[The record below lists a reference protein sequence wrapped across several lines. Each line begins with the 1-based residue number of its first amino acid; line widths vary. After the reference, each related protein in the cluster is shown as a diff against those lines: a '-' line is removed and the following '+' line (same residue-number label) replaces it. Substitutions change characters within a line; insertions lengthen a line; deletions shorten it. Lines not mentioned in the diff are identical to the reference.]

1 MLLERTGAW
10 PEQMLVDVGVALQ
23 QSRTTEPTEEG
34 ATYDDCVGV
43 TYAPLDV
50 ESCGY
55 RIVARPRRIGVR
67 EVARYA
73 KPSCRRCH
81 GLGYWAVQRR
91 VQAGTDESGCKVMQ
105 DIAYEQ
111 SCGCAD
117 ERFKQQHQQFL
128 IDSQLGEWIALDR
141 LSIEPV
147 GDGSLTAQDV
157 RDAYEAATES
167 GIRVAT

>member
-10 PEQMLVDVGVALQ
+10 PERMLVDVGAALQ
-23 QSRTTEPTEEG
+23 QGRTTEPTEDG
-34 ATYDDCVGV
+34 ATYDDCVGI

-67 EVARYA
+67 EVARHA

-91 VQAGTDESGCKVMQ
+91 VQAGTDESGRKVMQ

-111 SCGCAD
+111 SCACAD
-117 ERFKQQHQQFL
+117 ERFKQQHTQFL

-141 LSIEPV
+141 LRITEA
-147 GDGSLTAQDV
+147 GSSTLTRQDV
-157 RDAYEAATES
+157 QDAYAEAT
-167 GIRVAT
+167 VAT